1 MRSVKE
7 RKNVKQ
13 KRIGGLQVV
22 CVANVECRVELL
34 GLADGVV
41 PRVQGASI
49 GEQQVRIPELGH
61 WAEDCEVRVG
71 LWRWTIRRTCESG
84 TGNSGKRERGRQT
97 WTV

>member
-1 MRSVKE
+1 MTERTVCRQTKGNCTVDEKRQGKE
-7 RKNVKQ
+7 KREAK

-49 GEQQVRIPELGH
+49 GEQ
-61 WAEDCEVRVG
+61 
-71 LWRWTIRRTCESG
+71 
-84 TGNSGKRERGRQT
+84 
-97 WTV
+97 